1 MHCTAP
7 CLQIIVNES
16 REQNPLKIRGG
27 GVLHNDEII
36 NLIGSTV
43 NISRLLDCEYL
54 LLQAVSYDCVK
65 TVQIYVVSDLI
76 TLYTLSISFSRKILY
91 IL

>member
-1 MHCTAP
+1 M
-7 CLQIIVNES
+7 
-16 REQNPLKIRGG
+16 
-27 GVLHNDEII
+27 HNDEII

-65 TVQIYVVSDLI
+65 TVQIYVISNMI

>member
-1 MHCTAP
+1 M
-7 CLQIIVNES
+7 
-16 REQNPLKIRGG
+16 
-27 GVLHNDEII
+27 HNDEII

-54 LLQAVSYDCVK
+54 LLQAILSDYVK
-65 TVQIYVVSDLI
+65 NARTHVVNDLI
-76 TLYTLSISFSRKILY
+76 TLYTIAILFSRKILY

>member
-1 MHCTAP
+1 M
-7 CLQIIVNES
+7 
-16 REQNPLKIRGG
+16 
-27 GVLHNDEII
+27 HNDEII
-36 NLIGSTV
+36 NLVGSTV

>member
-1 MHCTAP
+1 M
-7 CLQIIVNES
+7 
-16 REQNPLKIRGG
+16 
-27 GVLHNDEII
+27 HNDEII

-65 TVQIYVVSDLI
+65 TVQIYVVGDLI

>member
-1 MHCTAP
+1 M
-7 CLQIIVNES
+7 
-16 REQNPLKIRGG
+16 
-27 GVLHNDEII
+27 HNDEII
-36 NLIGSTV
+36 NLISSTV

-65 TVQIYVVSDLI
+65 TVQIYVVSDMI

>member
-1 MHCTAP
+1 M
-7 CLQIIVNES
+7 
-16 REQNPLKIRGG
+16 
-27 GVLHNDEII
+27 HNDEII

>member
-1 MHCTAP
+1 M
-7 CLQIIVNES
+7 
-16 REQNPLKIRGG
+16 
-27 GVLHNDEII
+27 HNDEII
-36 NLIGSTV
+36 NLISSTV

-54 LLQAVSYDCVK
+54 LLQAVSYDFVK
-65 TVQIYVVSDLI
+65 TVKIYVVSDLI